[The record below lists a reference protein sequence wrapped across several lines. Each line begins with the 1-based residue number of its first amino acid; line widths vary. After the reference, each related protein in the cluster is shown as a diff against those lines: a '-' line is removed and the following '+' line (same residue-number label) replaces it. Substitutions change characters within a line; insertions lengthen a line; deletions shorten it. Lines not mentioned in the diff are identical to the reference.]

1 MASSDE
7 SKLGRMIEPA
17 KNLMVESGASWVL
30 WLLLALSVASLAVAL
45 DRVRAFWAE
54 REDIGSLAREL
65 HRLLS
70 RRELDPARRRLS
82 DSRSAAAYVVLA
94 GLARWDRGSGAVKE
108 AMAAAS
114 GLERTRL
121 ERRLLVLGTIGNNA
135 PFVGLLGTVIGIVG
149 AFDELGRVGVTGAGS
164 ELAPGRVMAS
174 IAEALVAT
182 AVGLVVAIPAVALFN
197 YFQGRLSAALHSADT
212 LGHVLL
218 THVDGGTDAASG
230 DEETR

>member
-1 MASSDE
+1 
-7 SKLGRMIEPA
+7 MIEPA

-30 WLLLALSVASLAVAL
+30 WLLIALSVASLAVAL

-54 REDIGSLAREL
+54 REDIGPLVREL
-65 HRLLS
+65 HRLLA

-82 DSRSAAAYVVLA
+82 GSRSAAAYVVLA

-121 ERRLLVLGTIGNNA
+121 ERRLLLLGTIGNNA

-149 AFDELGRVGVTGAGS
+149 AFDELGRVGLGGAS
-164 ELAPGRVMAS
+164 AELGPGRVMAS

-197 YFQGRLSAALHSADT
+197 YFQGRLSAALHSAET

-218 THVDGGTDAASG
+218 THVGSEGESRAA
-230 DEETR
+230 DEEAS

>member
-1 MASSDE
+1 
-7 SKLGRMIEPA
+7 MIEPA

-54 REDIGSLAREL
+54 RQDIGPLVREL
-65 HRLLS
+65 HRLLA
-70 RRELDPARRRLS
+70 RRELDPARRCLA
-82 DSRSAAAYVVLA
+82 DSRSVAAYVVLA
-94 GLARWDRGSGAVKE
+94 GLARWDSGSGAVKE

-121 ERRLLVLGTIGNNA
+121 ERRLLLLGTIGNNA

-149 AFDELGRVGVTGAGS
+149 AFDELGRVGLGGGS
-164 ELAPGRVMAS
+164 AELAPGRVMAS

-218 THVDGGTDAASG
+218 THVGAGAEEPSG

>member
-1 MASSDE
+1 
-7 SKLGRMIEPA
+7 MIEPA

-54 REDIGSLAREL
+54 REDIGPLVREL
-65 HRLLS
+65 HRLLA

-121 ERRLLVLGTIGNNA
+121 ERRLLLLGTIGNNA

-149 AFDELGRVGVTGAGS
+149 AFDELGRIGVAGAGA

-197 YFQGRLSAALHSADT
+197 YFQGKLSAALHSAET

-218 THVDGGTDAASG
+218 THVGAGLDSNAA